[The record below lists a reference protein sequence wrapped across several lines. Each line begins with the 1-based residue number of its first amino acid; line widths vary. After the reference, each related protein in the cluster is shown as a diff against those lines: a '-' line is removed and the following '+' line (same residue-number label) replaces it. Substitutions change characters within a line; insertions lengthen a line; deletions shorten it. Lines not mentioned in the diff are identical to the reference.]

1 MALFGIDVV
10 DSPRL
15 GPVRTVRRPAVPAG
29 CPIRRKDAPS
39 GFRDGVSPHLERG
52 RFMKLSLVVLTPGP
66 NQGKVLEIKL
76 SQFVVGRDPQ
86 CQLRPASPMI
96 SKRHCA
102 VLQREGKAFVRDF
115 DSTNGT
121 FVNNE
126 QVKGEIELHNGDQ
139 LKMGPLLFEVR
150 LEASAPVNRPTPPP
164 PTKPVTKTAPAG
176 KTNTPVPANASK
188 GLAKPPVAGKPQAP
202 AAVDEGST
210 MTPAQLA
217 AASGDTASGDDDIA
231 AMLLS
236 LHDEGSPDYSGS
248 APEVPEGSTVHEM
261 PLPPE
266 VAAQMAKSEKE
277 KPKASSS
284 GNTSQAAKSILEK
297 YMKRPRG

>member
-1 MALFGIDVV
+1 
-10 DSPRL
+10 
-15 GPVRTVRRPAVPAG
+15 
-29 CPIRRKDAPS
+29 
-39 GFRDGVSPHLERG
+39 
-52 RFMKLSLVVLTPGP
+52 MKLSLVVMTPGP

-126 QVKGEIELHNGDQ
+126 QIKDEVELHNGDQ

-164 PTKPVTKTAPAG
+164 PTKPVTKTAPAP
-176 KTNTPVPANASK
+176 KASTP
-188 GLAKPPVAGKPQAP
+188 AP
-202 AAVDEGST
+202 ATAAKASIKPAAASASET
-210 MTPAQLA
+210 ATLTPAELA
-217 AASGDTASGDDDIA
+217 AAGRSDDASSSDDDIA

-236 LHDEGSPDYSGS
+236 LHDDGTGGSSGGI
-248 APEVPEGSTVHEM
+248 PEVPEGSTVHEM

-266 VAAQMAKSEKE
+266 VAAEMAKNEKE
-277 KPKASSS
+277 KPKASTPA
-284 GNTSQAAKSILEK
+284 NTSQAAKSILEK
-297 YMKRPRG
+297 YMKRPRGG